1 MIRFSITITRKRA
14 LMVIFAAVAI
24 MIIDSTILKYIA
36 FSTQEFP
43 TRTTISIFI
52 SLALLFI
59 GVSVVILGFIER
71 KGSGTELK
79 GALGIK
85 NSYLIIFMIQI
96 SLIAILVII
105 MLSIVVSQNYNI
117 LSLFAAIFV
126 SHISALFFLLLLV
139 LSLAVWIMVRMNNLL
154 LLYAVSFSLLSL
166 TAIISLFYATTV
178 LMDQPSLIKPYP
190 IQTSLG
196 SLPRADLAIHFGPI
210 LDIISILS
218 FISVWIVSAF
228 LLSTYVRKIGKVR
241 YWTIIALPL
250 VYILFPFEIYF
261 LNIFQPLISSSP
273 VSFALI
279 NSIIFGATKQIG
291 GLFFS
296 FAFLA
301 ASALLEK
308 YSIHK
313 YLLISAVG
321 MAILFGS
328 IDINSLLYA
337 TYPPFGLVTISFMA
351 IGSYLVF
358 NGIYNSAVLVARD
371 KELRKEFYRNAM
383 SHLDLL
389 RVIGVSQME
398 KDLIDNYKS
407 LEKRIKQPE
416 ITGRRF
422 EKDNVRDALHGL
434 VDDLDKEEVREILH
448 DVLDD
453 VYSKSKSNAES

>member
-1 MIRFSITITRKRA
+1 MIRFSINITRKRA
-14 LMVIFAAVAI
+14 LMVIFAAVSI

-43 TRTTISIFI
+43 TSTNVSIFI

-71 KGSGTELK
+71 KDSGSELK

-96 SLIAILVII
+96 LLIAVLAII
-105 MLSIVVSQNYNI
+105 MVSIVVSQNYNI
-117 LSLFAAIFV
+117 LLLFAAIFI

-139 LSLAVWIMVRMNNLL
+139 LSLVLWIMVRMNKLL
-154 LLYAVSFSLLSL
+154 LLYSVSFALLSL
-166 TAIISLFYATTV
+166 TTIISLFYAMNV
-178 LMDQPSLIKPYP
+178 LMDQPSLIKPYA
-190 IQTSLG
+190 IQTSLS

-218 FISVWIVSAF
+218 FISVWIVSAL
-228 LLSTYVRKIGKVR
+228 LLSTYVRKIGKAR

-313 YLLISAVG
+313 YLLISAIG

-453 VYSKSKSNAES
+453 VYSKSKSNADS

>member
-1 MIRFSITITRKRA
+1 
-14 LMVIFAAVAI
+14 MVIFAAVAI

-43 TRTTISIFI
+43 TRTTVSIFI

-71 KGSGTELK
+71 KGSATELK

-117 LSLFAAIFV
+117 LSLFAAIFL

-139 LSLAVWIMVRMNNLL
+139 LSLAVWIMVRMNKLL
-154 LLYAVSFSLLSL
+154 LLYSVSFSLLAL
-166 TAIISLFYATTV
+166 TTIISLFYAMNV
-178 LMDQPSLIKPYP
+178 LMDQPSLIKSYP

-196 SLPRADLAIHFGPI
+196 SLPRADLAIHLGPI

-218 FISVWIVSAF
+218 FISVWIVSAL
-228 LLSTYVRKIGKVR
+228 LLSTYVRKIGKAR
-241 YWTIIALPL
+241 YWMIIALPL

-301 ASALLEK
+301 ASALLER

-328 IDINSLLYA
+328 IDINSLLYT

-407 LEKRIKQPE
+407 LEKQIKRPQ

-453 VYSKSKSNAES
+453 VYSKSKSSTDIEGKDDFH